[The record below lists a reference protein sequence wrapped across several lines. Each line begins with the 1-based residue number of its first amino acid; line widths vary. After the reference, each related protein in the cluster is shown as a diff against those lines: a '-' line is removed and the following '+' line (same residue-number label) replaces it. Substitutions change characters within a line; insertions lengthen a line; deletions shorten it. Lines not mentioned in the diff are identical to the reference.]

1 MKDRLLGPAGSALR
15 RGWRPIGFGLAVSL
29 AAPATAQLY
38 DQHVV
43 FDNARAP
50 GPYHFSLASHV
61 GPSEFEIANNRLPID
76 SHVFHTP
83 PNSLRL
89 KWTSRYGGDWRV
101 SIDVQKYFRTTHFVG
116 DRISL
121 WVYAEEAIGPDASPG
136 LVLTDAAGNNTA
148 TIRLLG
154 KIANLPARQWTQVS
168 IPFDSITDMV
178 ASTDDRKIDLHR
190 LATVTIVQ
198 SLDDGRPHILYVDD
212 IRIDDANSAPHGPA
226 AAPAALTAKGY
237 DRHIDLSWQAD
248 AAPGVESYRIY
259 RSIDGAPFVPIGI
272 QKGHIARYE
281 DFLGA
286 SGKSA
291 SYRITAVDG
300 EGRESPP
307 SQTVTGATRAL
318 SDDELLT
325 MVQEAQ
331 FRYYWEGAHP
341 NAGLALEVM
350 PGDPNQV
357 AVGGSGFG
365 TMALLVGID
374 RGFVTRQQGVERF
387 LKILRFLKQADRFH
401 GVWPHYL
408 DGRTGKTMAFFGKYD
423 DGGDLIETAFMMQGL
438 LCARQYFT
446 RNTPQEREI
455 RDTITGF
462 WRGIDWNWYRDGDD
476 SKVLYWHWSPN
487 YGFHIRHPLIGWNES
502 MIAYLL
508 AIASPTH
515 NVPASLWDSGWAGQN
530 ELGIAYRR
538 RWSRT
543 TQGDH
548 FTNGNSY
555 YGIKLDVG
563 EGNGSDLFFTHFSF
577 MGFDPRGKRDAYTDY
592 FKNNRAISLIN
603 QAYAIENPRK
613 FKGYGAD
620 GWGFTAGLHAGGRP
634 TQSDDNGTITPEGPL
649 GSFPYTPA
657 ESMKALKH
665 FYRDLGAKTWGVYGF
680 ADGYNETDNYF
691 DESYMG
697 LNQAPGVVMIE
708 NHRTGLIWKLFMSN
722 PEIAPALKKIG
733 FRKD

>member
-1 MKDRLLGPAGSALR
+1 MTSPNRRKGRVRWGLLGVGVLLTSPA
-15 RGWRPIGFGLAVSL
+15 
-29 AAPATAQLY
+29 AAQIY

-43 FDNARAP
+43 FDNARVP
-50 GPYHFSLASHV
+50 GPYHFSVASRS
-61 GPSEFEIANNRLPID
+61 GPSELELAGDRIPID
-76 SHVFHTP
+76 TGTFHSA
-83 PNSLRL
+83 PNSLKV

-101 SIDVQKYFRTTHFVG
+101 ALDVQKYFRTNNFVG
-116 DRISL
+116 SRLSL
-121 WVYAEEAIGPDASPG
+121 WVYSEEPLEAGASPG
-136 LVLTDAAGNNTA
+136 LVLTDGGANSTP
-148 TIRLLG
+148 TIRLLQD
-154 KIANLPARQWTQVS
+154 IPVLPARTWTKIQ
-168 IPFDSITDMV
+168 IPFDAITDLV
-178 ASTDDRKIDLHR
+178 ASTDDRKADLRH
-190 LATVTIVQ
+190 LAGVMIVQ
-198 SLDDGRPHILYVDD
+198 SLDDGRPHTLYIDD
-212 IRIDDANSAPHGPA
+212 IRIDDAASAPRGPA
-226 AAPAALTAKGY
+226 VAPAGLVAKGY

-248 AAPGVESYRIY
+248 HEPGVESYRIY
-259 RSIDGAPFVPIGI
+259 RSVDGKPFEPIGI

-286 SGKSA
+286 SGATA
-291 SYRITAVDG
+291 SYRVSAIDG
-300 EGRESPP
+300 DGRESPVSP
-307 SQTVTGATRAL
+307 AATGTTRAL

-341 NAGLALEVM
+341 DAGMAREVM
-350 PGDPNQV
+350 PGDPDQI
-357 AVGGSGFG
+357 ALGASGFG
-365 TMALLVGID
+365 AMALLVGIE
-374 RGFVTRQQGVERF
+374 RGFVTREQGVERF
-387 LKILRFLKQADRFH
+387 LKILHFLGRADRFH

-446 RNTPQEREI
+446 RDTPREHEI
-455 RDTITGF
+455 RETITAL
-462 WRGIDWNWYRDGDD
+462 WRGVDWNWYRDGAD

-487 YGFHIRHPLIGWNES
+487 YGFHIHHPLIGWNES

-515 NVPASLWDSGWAGQN
+515 AVPAGLWDSGWAGQN
-530 ELGIAYRR
+530 ALGIQYRQ

-555 YGIKLDVG
+555 YGIKLEVG

-577 MGFDPRGKRDAYTDY
+577 MGFDPRGKRDAYTNY
-592 FKNNRAISLIN
+592 FANNRAISLIN

-620 GWGFTAGLHAGGRP
+620 AWGFTAGLHAGGRP

-649 GSFPYTPA
+649 GSFAYTPA

-680 ADGYNETDNYF
+680 ADGFNETDNYF

-708 NHRTGLIWKLFMSN
+708 NYRTGLIWKLFMSN